1 MKHFIKK
8 NILPALVKL
17 NVEQWY
23 HFNSKGKILNVFY
36 HGVVNE
42 DSTKIFPRH
51 IVKEQFEQHI
61 KYLSNKFN
69 IISIEEAF
77 YLYQNNIKPDKRT
90 ITVSFD
96 DGYLNNLQN
105 ALPILEKYKVKTTFF
120 ISGIC
125 SEDENYIMW
134 SDIIAFARY
143 FSNDNHLMV
152 GNQKFIKKGKYD
164 LIDEVNGINIYNYIK
179 NLPYTTREIILN
191 DIKEKYDFANNMN
204 GVPLEFWKLMNKNEI
219 KLLSES
225 EIVTIGSHGQLHF
238 NLANISEDEAISE
251 MKVSKKVLAD
261 ITGKKINLISFPD
274 GSYNENIKK
283 IATTLGYEGL
293 LAVDYRCASDNQDKS
308 ILNRWGVSSTT
319 TFETIA
325 FTLNKAFIKHSF

>member
-8 NILPALVKL
+8 NVLPALVKL
-17 NVEQWY
+17 NVEQLY
-23 HFNSKGKILNVFY
+23 HFKSKGKILNVFY

-51 IVKEQFEQHI
+51 IAKEQFEQHI

-69 IISIEEAF
+69 IISIDEAF
-77 YLYQNNIKPDKRT
+77 YLYQNNSKPDNKT

-125 SEDENYIMW
+125 AEDETYIMW

-152 GNQKFIKKGKYD
+152 GNQKFIKKGNYD
-164 LIDEVNGINIYNYIK
+164 
-179 NLPYTTREIILN
+179 
-191 DIKEKYDFANNMN
+191 
-204 GVPLEFWKLMNKNEI
+204 
-219 KLLSES
+219 
-225 EIVTIGSHGQLHF
+225 
-238 NLANISEDEAISE
+238 
-251 MKVSKKVLAD
+251 
-261 ITGKKINLISFPD
+261 
-274 GSYNENIKK
+274 
-283 IATTLGYEGL
+283 
-293 LAVDYRCASDNQDKS
+293 
-308 ILNRWGVSSTT
+308 
-319 TFETIA
+319 
-325 FTLNKAFIKHSF
+325 